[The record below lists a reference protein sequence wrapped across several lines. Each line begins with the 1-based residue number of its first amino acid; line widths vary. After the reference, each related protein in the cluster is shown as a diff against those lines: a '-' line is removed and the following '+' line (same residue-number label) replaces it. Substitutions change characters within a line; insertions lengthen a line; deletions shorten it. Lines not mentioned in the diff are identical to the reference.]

1 MRDDGKDA
9 FPNLI
14 CMYVLVNVLYRTTT
28 TLFTNTVNDL
38 STTIIIYAS

>member
-14 CMYVLVNVLYRTTT
+14 CMYVLVNVVRIVPLYYY
-28 TLFTNTVNDL
+28 TNTVNGL
-38 STTIIIYAS
+38 STTTIIYAS